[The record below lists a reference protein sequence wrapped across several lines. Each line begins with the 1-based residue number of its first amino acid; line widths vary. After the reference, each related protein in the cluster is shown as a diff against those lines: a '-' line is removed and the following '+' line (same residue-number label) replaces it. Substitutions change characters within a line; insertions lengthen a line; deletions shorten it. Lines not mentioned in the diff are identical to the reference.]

1 MRLNIFPC
9 ILQTSSEQQNNI
21 SSRLGLALSEETA
34 FLIVVEND
42 GYSVEEYPCTD
53 FGVKNFEGCYYFTL
67 QDELYF
73 CVRKRIHHFNREE
86 LKWHELMDSMEVV
99 RDGPACVS
107 LQEGTLITGGEESGD
122 DNASYLSDRCVLV
135 KKDEHNL
142 VISNIGKLPAKLR
155 HHTLTKVSD
164 NVVVLCGGINIDG
177 YETREVYLG
186 SLKNSS
192 TDTIDPLCDKCMS
205 DYFITWTKLPRMRE
219 YRSGH
224 FSMFVNNRLCVFGGG
239 LKRDEKQHVIEVNAM
254 QCGLEL
260 GYSSGMIIEILPF
273 KIECASQYRVG
284 KWSRRYMRYDISF
297 ADLVLSPDE
306 KYAIIAGGETYGFGC
321 IKDKH
326 FHLTMNTS
334 NLHMRSLDDKDKSLH
349 TNNVLKM
356 ILSCNCLTPM
366 YDDIDN
372 QSS

>member
-1 MRLNIFPC
+1 M
-9 ILQTSSEQQNNI
+9 TSDDNHNDI
-21 SSRLGLALSEETA
+21 SARYGLALSEETA
-34 FLIVVEND
+34 FLVVVEND

-53 FGVKNFEGCYYFTL
+53 FEVKDFDGCFSFSV
-67 QDELYF
+67 QNELHF
-73 CVRKRIHHFNREE
+73 CVRRRIYHFNKETHKWEE
-86 LKWHELMDSMEVV
+86 LIDSMDVV
-99 RDGPACVS
+99 RNGPACVS
-107 LQEGTLITGGEESGD
+107 LKEGTLITGGEESDGT
-122 DNASYLSDRCVLV
+122 STGKLTDRCVLV
-135 KKDEHNL
+135 KNEENHL
-142 VISNIGKLPAKLR
+142 VVSNVGKLPAKLR

-164 NVVVLCGGINIDG
+164 NVMVLCGGINIDG
-177 YETREVYLG
+177 YETRDVYLG

-192 TDTIDPLCDKCMS
+192 KDTIDQDCDRCMS
-205 DYFITWTKLPRMRE
+205 DYYINWTKLPKMRE

-224 FSMFVNNRLCVFGGG
+224 FSMFVNDRLCVFGGG

-260 GYSSGMIIEILPF
+260 GYSAGMIIETLPF
-273 KIECASQYRVG
+273 KIENKSQYRLG

-321 IKDKH
+321 IKDKQ
-326 FHLTMNTS
+326 FHLSMNTS
-334 NLHMRSLDDKDKSLH
+334 NLNMRSLDDKDKTLH

-356 ILSCNCLTPM
+356 LLSCNCLTPM
-366 YDDIDN
+366 YDDVDN